1 VGNLYADGDLESIWH
16 GPTMTELRQ
25 AILENRLY
33 PVCIGSSCV
42 YIKGA
47 VSEEQ
52 DDNHVAQKDRL
63 KAMADS
69 GSGWAAAVYGSS
81 KLFDGDF
88 TEAEQYF
95 ALGVV
100 LLGTVL
106 VEHDASP
113 AGCRKPESVL
123 LLRQTEAVG
132 RFVSAS
138 VKCTKAEVWGFLIWP
153 RLCEITDLRRHATI
167 QQLQRAWHELGPK
180 FGP

>member
-25 AILENRLY
+25 AILENRLH

-113 AGCRKPESVL
+113 AGLSEARERFIAAANRGRGEVCFCLGQMYESGGL
-123 LLRQTEAVG
+123 GFPDLAEALRNY
-132 RFVSAS
+132 RL
-138 VKCTKAEVWGFLIWP
+138 AETRNHPAAAARV
-153 RLCEITDLRRHATI
+153 A
-167 QQLQRAWHELGPK
+167 
-180 FGP
+180 